1 MNEMSYEY
9 YQVVFS
15 QLGVSLHDIDIA
27 TTATTNDI
35 LKLVRGDSNI
45 KLIYIC
51 AKHFGTLTLV
61 DTIARA
67 CEITY

>member
-1 MNEMSYEY
+1 
-9 YQVVFS
+9 
-15 QLGVSLHDIDIA
+15 GVSLHDIDIA